1 MSGIPMLVSI
11 ALGIILAN
19 VMPVPWYGKIIT
31 FESNPQWVDIQPNT
45 SIYNQ
50 VQVLKEAPWG
60 GSTNFTAAVDLILRQ
75 ALAVKEPKKCVPEM
89 LFCFTDMQFDQ
100 ASEENSFAID
110 ELKRKFLSHGL
121 IMPNL
126 ILWNLRASGTNTFAA
141 DKDTPGVGILSGF
154 SQSTFNAFMSGCN
167 FELLTPIYLLKES
180 LHVARYD
187 AIAACAK

>member
-1 MSGIPMLVSI
+1 M
-11 ALGIILAN
+11 GIILAN
-19 VMPVPWYGKIIT
+19 VMPVPWYGKVIT
-31 FESNPQWVDIQPNT
+31 FESKPQWVDIQPYT

-75 ALAVKEPKKCVPEM
+75 ALAVKKPKKCVPEM
-89 LFCFTDMQFDQ
+89 LFCFTDMQFDE
-100 ASEENSFAID
+100 ASEENSFGTKK
-110 ELKRKFLSHGL
+110 LKRKFRTRGL
-121 IMPNL
+121 IMPKL

-154 SQSTFNAFMSGCN
+154 SQSTFKAFMSGCN